1 MPSPRHK
8 LFQITLDG
16 ETVEL
21 SHELVKFYL
30 KETQRQVPR
39 RSSMEKFFNN
49 MIRHYADRSSFNKT
63 D

>member
-1 MPSPRHK
+1 MPSPRRK
-8 LFQITLDG
+8 SFQITLDG
-16 ETVEL
+16 ETIEL
-21 SHELVKFYL
+21 SHELIKFYL

-49 MIRHYADRSSFNKT
+49 MIRYYTDRTFFSKT